1 MMHFEEAQTALHKL
15 AKSFEITI
23 PENLKYLVYQ
33 HRLRIKVK
41 TLPLLT
47 ESKDLGRPGRT
58 PSFIP
63 RKNRICTQK
72 VNKKY

>member
-1 MMHFEEAQTALHKL
+1 MHFEEAQSTLNKL

-41 TLPLLT
+41 TLPVLT
-47 ESKDLGRPGRT
+47 ESKDLGRLGRT

-63 RKNRICTQK
+63 RKNRICT
-72 VNKKY
+72 